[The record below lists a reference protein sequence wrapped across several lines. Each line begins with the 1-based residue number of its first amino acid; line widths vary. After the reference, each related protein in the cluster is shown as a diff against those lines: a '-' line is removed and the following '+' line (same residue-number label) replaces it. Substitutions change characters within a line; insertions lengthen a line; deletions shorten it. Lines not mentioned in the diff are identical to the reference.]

1 MQYSQDIVMTHQG
14 SSIFYHILLCLLL
27 TKKKNYTMEL
37 VYIHNQIENY
47 FLKLHKKTIRDVLKN
62 LRASGQLKWNERTQ
76 KGA

>member
-1 MQYSQDIVMTHQG
+1 
-14 SSIFYHILLCLLL
+14 
-27 TKKKNYTMEL
+27 MEL

-47 FLKLHKKTIRDVLKN
+47 FLKLHKKTIRDALKN